1 MLAKIAC
8 LVDSK
13 GAVSYLDFVAVGY
26 HYILL
31 AETGE
36 IQLDCLA
43 VSRSRLDR
51 EITDRVIFP

>member
-1 MLAKIAC
+1 MLAKIAG

-36 IQLDCLA
+36 IQFDCLA
-43 VSRSRLDR
+43 VSRSCLDC
-51 EITDRVIFP
+51 EVIDRVIIP